1 MTYHVLLPV
10 DRNEPRALHQ
20 ARYVAR
26 LPGAPEAVAVT
37 VLHVVSRGG
46 FSGSEETEFAENV
59 AAVDAAE
66 YLEDE
71 GLSVTRAVETGG
83 VSEQIVDTAGELGAD
98 EIVIGGRKRSAVAKV
113 LLGSTAL
120 DVILSAERPVTVT
133 GEQVTLGE
141 GRRHVLVPVDRSVD
155 RAREQVEYVANL
167 VDAPAKVEA
176 TVLYVFEHQD
186 YTGAPHHEFDE
197 VEAAVEAADRL
208 ESHDI
213 PVERVAEGGE
223 LSRIIL
229 DAADERESDSIVV
242 GGRKRSGLQRVLLG
256 SVSQD
261 IVLSATR
268 PVTVTG

>member
-1 MTYHVLLPV
+1 MTYQVLLPV
-10 DRNEPRALHQ
+10 DRNKPRALHQ

-26 LPGAPEAVAVT
+26 LPGAPEEVAVT
-37 VLHVVSRGG
+37 ILYVVAPSR
-46 FSGSEETEFAENV
+46 FSGSEEDEFEENV
-59 AAVDAAE
+59 AAVDAAA

-71 GLSVTRAVETGG
+71 GVTVTRAVKTGG
-83 VSEQIVDTAGELGAD
+83 VSAQIVRRAEDLGAD

-113 LLGSTAL
+113 LLGSTAV

-133 GEQVTLGE
+133 DEEVALGE
-141 GRRHVLVPVDRSVD
+141 GRRHVLVPVDRSVE
-155 RAREQVEYVANL
+155 RARDQAEYVANL
-167 VDAPAKVEA
+167 VDAPANVEA
-176 TVLYVFEHQD
+176 TVLYIFEHQD
-186 YTGAPHHEFDE
+186 YKGAPHHEFDE
-197 VEAAVEAADRL
+197 IEAAVEAAEFL
-208 ESHDI
+208 ESRDI

-229 DAADERESDSIVV
+229 DMAEEHESDNIVV

-268 PVTVTG
+268 PVTITG